1 MSAIPES
8 PDAVLDRKAAAAA
21 LTEAGFRTASS
32 TLATLACRGGGPPY
46 RLFAR
51 KPIYKWSDALEWAVN
66 RTSAPA
72 SSSAEHGLQSSAHE
86 VPAAVVA

>member
-8 PDAVLDRKAAAAA
+8 PAAVLDRRAAAAA
-21 LTEAGFRTASS
+21 LTEAGFRIATS

-46 RLFAR
+46 RLFGR
-51 KPIYKWSDALEWAVN
+51 KPLYRWGDTLEWAVN

-72 SSSAEHGLQSSAHE
+72 SSSAEHGLRRSPRE
-86 VPAAVVA
+86 AAAATGA